1 MPRMRD
7 EAEALARALEFGL
20 CDVAEVIAWADAQIL
35 REDRPSEALCDV
47 SLARGRYPQDVAGML
62 RQFPGTPDSS
72 DVARLLLSLMKD
84 RLDRDDD
91 AAEPIAWALHQ
102 MAMAKEIDDQRF
114 SDVFWWAREE
124 LDLAELGYIQ
134 DSRQQIV
141 QRMAAALEEATA
153 DPIPS
158 WPFAVVGEK
167 PNPPQSPEGKQPAQ
181 PTQPTRLLSR
191 FLRILKS
198 WASPG

>member
-1 MPRMRD
+1 MRD

-20 CDVAEVIAWADAQIL
+20 CDIAVVIAWADAQIL

-62 RQFPGTPDSS
+62 RQFPGTPDNS

-102 MAMAKEIDDQRF
+102 MAMAEEIDDQRL
-114 SDVFWWAREE
+114 SDVFFWACEE
-124 LDLAELGYIQ
+124 LELARLGYIQ
-134 DSRQQIV
+134 DPREQIV
-141 QRMAAALEEATA
+141 HRMTAALHEATT
-153 DPIPS
+153 DPLANWS
-158 WPFAVVGEK
+158 FAVVGEK
-167 PNPPQSPEGKQPAQ
+167 PNPFQSTESKPPAQ
-181 PTQPTRLLSR
+181 PDRPDRLLPR